1 MDIQEN
7 ELIKQKI
14 DDNRKKAMETISAEP
29 PLILGLPGNY
39 TVI

>member
-14 DDNRKKAMETISAEP
+14 DENRKKAIDTITTEP
-29 PLILGLPGNY
+29 QPILGLPGE
-39 TVI
+39 